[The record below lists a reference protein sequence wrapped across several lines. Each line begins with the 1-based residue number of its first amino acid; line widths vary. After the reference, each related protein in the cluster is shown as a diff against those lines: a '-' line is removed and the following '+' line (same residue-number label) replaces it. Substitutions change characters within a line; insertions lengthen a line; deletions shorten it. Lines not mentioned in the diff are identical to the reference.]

1 MGLRRARWGG
11 RREKPR
17 SRHFAG
23 AWRSPEC
30 SRGRQNCSSGARFR
44 GQKAKSM
51 CKTTVDRGW
60 ADPLYEVPPVGRR
73 VFQSADGLCSASGSG
88 LCQSWLYMEPASS
101 ARGGRRRAGCR
112 TPCSRQGTGRSCDR
126 ASRLAF
132 SANMMRTVMDKKR
145 WFLRFSGPKRP
156 FACALRPM
164 FERNAWSKARTVSL
178 SSNGNRETARF
189 CPELTDLSAKPGSP
203 QTGLVRRARLRR
215 RFGRPCP
222 SGGEELSEA
231 PDRGR
236 FGSRIGEYELVSIL
250 V

>member
-1 MGLRRARWGG
+1 
-11 RREKPR
+11 
-17 SRHFAG
+17 
-23 AWRSPEC
+23 
-30 SRGRQNCSSGARFR
+30 
-44 GQKAKSM
+44 M

-164 FERNAWSKARTVSL
+164 FERNAWSKARAVSL

-189 CPELTDLSAKPGSP
+189 CPELTDLSARPGSP

-215 RFGRPCP
+215 RFG
-222 SGGEELSEA
+222 GGPFTPARRAES
-231 PDRGR
+231 PPKRSDRGQAR
-236 FGSRIGEYELVSIL
+236 LEDWRTGARVNPGLTETGCPFSTK
-250 V
+250 